1 MADATVADRLAL
13 LALHF
18 GRSDDRE
25 RAVHYLCAA
34 GDRARILYLNR
45 EAIRYYEDAL
55 TRLGNNGTDRM
66 RRAEVLASVGA
77 ALGVLAEDEAAMDS
91 LRASV
96 DLEQRQEVKA

>member
-34 GDRARILYLNR
+34 GDRARVLYLNR
-45 EAIRYYEDAL
+45 EAIHYYEDAL
-55 TRLGNNGTDRM
+55 ARLGNSGADRA
-66 RRAEVLASVGA
+66 RRANVLASLGV
-77 ALGVLAEDEAAMDS
+77 ALEVLAEDEAAMDS
-91 LRASV
+91 LRAAV
-96 DLEQRQEVKA
+96 DLEQRQAVK